1 MGCDIP
7 LLIIIFVLDLE
18 NFICSLDYFT
28 NVYFKL
34 KFTRIS
40 GKIAYFKCKF
50 KFNLLKTLLIQAIIN
65 PCPQS
70 SL

>member
-7 LLIIIFVLDLE
+7 LLIIIFVLDLD

-40 GKIAYFKCKF
+40 GKMAYFKCKF
-50 KFNLLKTLLIQAIIN
+50 KFNLI
-65 PCPQS
+65 
-70 SL
+70 

>member
-28 NVYFKL
+28 NLYFKL

-40 GKIAYFKCKF
+40 GKMAYLKCKF
-50 KFNLLKTLLIQAIIN
+50 KFIKNTFDIQAIIN
-65 PCPQS
+65 
-70 SL
+70 

>member
-7 LLIIIFVLDLE
+7 LLIIIFVLDSE
-18 NFICSLDYFT
+18 NFICSLDYLT

-40 GKIAYFKCKF
+40 GKMAYFKCKF